1 MICEANY
8 QDLDEVFALMNEL
21 EDGTLEKNMF
31 TKQFQRCMEDKNVYI
46 YLYKEDGVKACITLY
61 VHYYLHHRCITGEI
75 GELIVKN
82 EYRGQ
87 KIGQQLLDYVEEMG
101 KKLQL
106 EEISL
111 SSGMKRVDA
120 HRFYQRNG
128 YIKDHFCFEK
138 KLRK

>member
-21 EDGTLEKNMF
+21 EDSTLEKNMF

-61 VHYYLHHRCITGEI
+61 VHHYLHHRCITGEI